1 MKKNMKSILSVLCA
15 LIIVGTCAFFPDH
28 SKAESAGLIQSEFA
42 EFPESKDALIA
53 SIKTH
58 TSDVATYRF
67 EAECTDLSGK
77 SGPGWSGE
85 TSGSSMAVG
94 ILDGARSEGCVSY
107 LYDADITVNFLVV
120 CDRDVDDAVLT
131 LRLGAEHMDLPVNNQ
146 AFTIRVDQVSQVD
159 LHSVNDDGAIGS
171 WDLAFLGYYPAAY
184 YISTYECPAD
194 SVILSKEA
202 TGPSNFADYLITSHL
217 SLKEGVNSIS
227 ILVAGMPLD
236 ADMEG
241 KTTMRCKAPCIDN
254 MTITT
259 SAQLGFFNQQ
269 NNGYGTDGL
278 KIVE

>member
-1 MKKNMKSILSVLCA
+1 
-15 LIIVGTCAFFPDH
+15 
-28 SKAESAGLIQSEFA
+28 
-42 EFPESKDALIA
+42 
-53 SIKTH
+53 
-58 TSDVATYRF
+58 
-67 EAECTDLSGK
+67 
-77 SGPGWSGE
+77 
-85 TSGSSMAVG
+85 
-94 ILDGARSEGCVSY
+94 
-107 LYDADITVNFLVV
+107 
-120 CDRDVDDAVLT
+120 
-131 LRLGAEHMDLPVNNQ
+131 
-146 AFTIRVDQVSQVD
+146 
-159 LHSVNDDGAIGS
+159 
-171 WDLAFLGYYPAAY
+171 LAFLGYYPAAY

-202 TGPSNFADYLITSHL
+202 TGPSNFADFLITSHL

-236 ADMEG
+236 EDMEG

>member
-1 MKKNMKSILSVLCA
+1 M
-15 LIIVGTCAFFPDH
+15 IVGTCCFFPAR
-28 SKAESAGLIQSEFA
+28 SNAEAAGLIQSEFA

-120 CDRDVDDAVLT
+120 CDRDVDDAVMT
-131 LRLGAEHMDLPVNNQ
+131 LRLGAEHMDMPVNTN
-146 AFTIRVDQVSQVD
+146 AFTIRVDKVAQVD
-159 LHSVNDDGAIGS
+159 LHSVNEDGAIGS
-171 WDLAFLGYYPAAY
+171 WDLAFLGFYPAEY

>member
-1 MKKNMKSILSVLCA
+1 VDK
-15 LIIVGTCAFFPDH
+15 
-28 SKAESAGLIQSEFA
+28 
-42 EFPESKDALIA
+42 
-53 SIKTH
+53 
-58 TSDVATYRF
+58 VA
-67 EAECTDLSGK
+67 
-77 SGPGWSGE
+77 
-85 TSGSSMAVG
+85 
-94 ILDGARSEGCVSY
+94 
-107 LYDADITVNFLVV
+107 
-120 CDRDVDDAVLT
+120 
-131 LRLGAEHMDLPVNNQ
+131 
-146 AFTIRVDQVSQVD
+146 QVD
-159 LHSVNDDGAIGS
+159 LHSVNEDGAIGS
-171 WDLAFLGYYPAAY
+171 WDLAFLGYYPAEY